1 MAPGFQAVQFESAKV
16 LRLQPGDVVVL
27 RVGHDLSDSEHHDF
41 VERMQALFPDHKI
54 VVLGPG
60 VELQVLRKD

>member
-1 MAPGFQAVQFESAKV
+1 VQFESAKV

-27 RVGHDLSDSEHHDF
+27 QVGHDLSEREYRDF
-41 VERMQALFPDHKI
+41 TEQTQLLFPDHKI

-60 VELQVLRKD
+60 AELQVFRKD